1 MRSSKTLPFNAVDT
15 AGYTSHMGMYV
26 NKNTWLNIYQV
37 LPSTGD
43 IGFEGILQNEV

>member
-1 MRSSKTLPFNAVDT
+1 MLSV
-15 AGYTSHMGMYV
+15 HV
-26 NKNTWLNIYQV
+26 EKNTWLNIYQV